1 MKLYKTFLELI
12 KSPFVDVMEVIG
24 EDQEIELRPPQ
35 ARTIS
40 RFHTAPVETFTHEE
54 KERVVNAFLK
64 EGSYEKTST
73 ALNETWGYSIK
84 WSLNSLK
91 AVVRHAIKKSIKKT
105 ILSRDKYLPRGTEI
119 LFSDSEPEIR
129 SLIES
134 RNAEQI
140 RNKLLKFYVA
150 NRITVT
156 ELTNLIKEL
165 NYFINRGENSQ
176 ELDLSSNSSVNII
189 PKLEFDAKVEIL
201 QPEPRAEPE
210 IIEPEAERV
219 K

>member
-1 MKLYKTFLELI
+1 M
-12 KSPFVDVMEVIG
+12 
-24 EDQEIELRPPQ
+24 
-35 ARTIS
+35 
-40 RFHTAPVETFTHEE
+40 
-54 KERVVNAFLK
+54 
-64 EGSYEKTST
+64 
-73 ALNETWGYSIK
+73 
-84 WSLNSLK
+84 
-91 AVVRHAIKKSIKKT
+91 
-105 ILSRDKYLPRGTEI
+105 
-119 LFSDSEPEIR
+119 
-129 SLIES
+129 IES